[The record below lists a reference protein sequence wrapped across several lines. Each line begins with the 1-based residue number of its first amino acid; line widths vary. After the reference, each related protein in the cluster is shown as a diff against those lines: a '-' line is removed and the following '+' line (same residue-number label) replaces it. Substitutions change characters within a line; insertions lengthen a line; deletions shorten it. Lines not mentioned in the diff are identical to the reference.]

1 MKVRE
6 EVRQCLG
13 WQLHKPVLHTMT
25 GHIIVC
31 CLIARLHD
39 IIVAEEEEH
48 VTVEI
53 LNLPCVVKIEHMS
66 STEALSFTGYLEIE
80 ALKTHGG
87 VYLHVPI
94 LDLIDTNNITTQ
106 A

>member
-1 MKVRE
+1 M
-6 EVRQCLG
+6 CS
-13 WQLHKPVLHTMT
+13 
-25 GHIIVC
+25 
-31 CLIARLHD
+31 
-39 IIVAEEEEH
+39 
-48 VTVEI
+48 
-53 LNLPCVVKIEHMS
+53 KIEHMS

-106 A
+106 AWQSKRSRLAENMKK